1 MRLKIQAYLCKK
13 SYKQQLSKQTLLW
26 YILNLKVIIIFLYDD
41 KQFILLTS
49 MGNNNP

>member
-1 MRLKIQAYLCKK
+1 MEALF
-13 SYKQQLSKQTLLW
+13 W
-26 YILNLKVIIIFLYDD
+26 YNLNPKGIIISPYDD